1 MSAEE
6 LAAMDAKIVA
16 DTIAEMQRQIEQL
29 TGARHSMY
37 DPAVAIARDI
47 ANRTPPAPIKPS
59 GDTGELR
66 ERMKRAIWTQLPQE
80 DANMG
85 TSGRIADAI
94 LDLIQSEMAGSPIGQ
109 NDQPGLAFSDSG
121 EPEGVTKRRT
131 NK

>member
-47 ANRTPPAPIKPS
+47 ANRTPPAMSADLKLHEQDRWITHDGGPNPVPGKMVEVCYRNAETETRMANRLGWDHWEAETS
-59 GDTGELR
+59 GLGGYDIIAYR
-66 ERMKRAIWTQLPQE
+66 ILPQTE
-80 DANMG
+80 K
-85 TSGRIADAI
+85 
-94 LDLIQSEMAGSPIGQ
+94 GS
-109 NDQPGLAFSDSG
+109 
-121 EPEGVTKRRT
+121 
-131 NK
+131 